1 MSEQIHSPFGEAM
14 ASVDLWD
21 RRLQR
26 LLEDASMRGLSD
38 MPFND
43 VENAVL
49 HDIGQE
55 RDLYADRHSRVSAL
69 NREKAAA
76 LADEISRIDTQLQ
89 QAAQRVTTRREAE
102 NDVAGIADQVG
113 DLDLIIKQKRRKA
126 QSDRLQA
133 KLDEIDRKATAA
145 NERLSA
151 EQRRVEEANLKLWQK
166 VADEYRDAAKDAQ
179 KRIDEVDAEI
189 NLARQR
195 VDPLVRKGV
204 TRTVA
209 GFLLWSGYLSFAAIG
224 SAFAILFHETGEQ
237 QSGLNNI
244 LGIARGLL
252 SAFPEGWNLGVRLV
266 LGTIVIVAGLA
277 AYCGLIAAL
286 DWYLRRFDRRWRAD
300 AKRRPKND
308 NRQQD
313 PHTRFMVRP
322 PGPSTEIRRSSFVQ
336 LLASIPYIL
345 ITAVVAFFAAAATGN
360 KGGSGDAA
368 AGSTI
373 NTFIGTVL
381 ALLVTASLVMYILK
395 VLDRRERFQ
404 DADGAA
410 AKGRWTDG
418 WEFLVVPA
426 LLVVTT
432 LCATFRGWTFNIW
445 GPVTLVMLFSC
456 LAVAYGVIYSGV
468 YKDITVLERRKRH
481 FVDELDDL
489 RDWTPPDPDETD
501 EMHNERLLIAELRQR
516 RKELLDAEFDFEPA
530 SAPEIVQPSSWTWRK
545 RSAPQ
550 TKPRVKYQDIVVPDD
565 EAAPDEWRDRRDL
578 ERKLRERQ
586 QQLREIDATPP
597 ETISAWQERRA
608 EAERQKI
615 ALASALESAEFERR
629 RGVAEFER
637 VQELWLVKLRTA
649 YDAALLAQPI
659 LMRGLNKS

>member
-1 MSEQIHSPFGEAM
+1 MSEQGDSPFGHAM
-14 ASVDLWD
+14 ACVDLWD

-26 LLEDASMRGLSD
+26 LLEDASMRGLRD

-43 VENAVL
+43 VENAL
-49 HDIGQE
+49 RHDIGEE
-55 RDLYADRHSRVSAL
+55 RDIFADRQSRVSEQ
-69 NREKAAA
+69 NRQRAAA
-76 LADEISRIDTQLQ
+76 LAGEIADIDARIQR
-89 QAAQRVTTRREAE
+89 AAQRVTDRRTAE
-102 NDVAGIADQVG
+102 NDAAEVADQIG
-113 DLDLIIKQKRRKA
+113 DLDLVIRQKRRKK
-126 QSDRLQA
+126 QSDRLQE
-133 KLDEIDRKATAA
+133 KLDEIDQKATAA
-145 NERLSA
+145 NQRLSA
-151 EQRRVEEANLKLWQK
+151 EQRRVEEANLKLWQN
-166 VADEYRDAAKDAQ
+166 VADEYSAAAKEAQ

-195 VDPLVRKGV
+195 VEPLVRRGV

-252 SAFPEGWNLGVRLV
+252 SAFPDGWNLGVRLA
-266 LGTIVIVAGLA
+266 LGIFAIVAGLA
-277 AYCGLIAAL
+277 AYCGVIAAL

-345 ITAVVAFFAAAATGN
+345 ITAVVAFFAAAATGSKN
-360 KGGSGDAA
+360 GSADAA

-395 VLDRRERFQ
+395 VLDRRERLQ
-404 DADGAA
+404 EGGGGAP
-410 AKGRWTDG
+410 KSRWTDG

-426 LLVVTT
+426 LLVLTT
-432 LCATFRGWTFNIW
+432 LCATFRGWKFNIW

-456 LAVAYGVIYSGV
+456 LAVAYGVIYSGI

-481 FVDELDDL
+481 FVEELDDL
-489 RDWTPPDPDETD
+489 RNWTPPDPDETD
-501 EMHNERLLIAELRQR
+501 EMRDARMLIDELRQR
-516 RKELLDAEFDFEPA
+516 RKELLDAEFDFEPTGE
-530 SAPEIVQPSSWTWRK
+530 PEVVQQSSWSWPRPAASK
-545 RSAPQ
+545 P
-550 TKPRVKYQDIVVPDD
+550 KPRVRYQDIVVPDD

-578 ERKLRERQ
+578 ERKLRELQ
-586 QQLREIDATPP
+586 QQIREIDAAPP
-597 ETISAWQERRA
+597 ENVTALQERKA
-608 EAERQKI
+608 EAEREKI
-615 ALASALESAEFERR
+615 ALSAALESAEFERR
-629 RGVAEFER
+629 RGVAEFDR
-637 VQELWLVKLRTA
+637 VKDLSLVRLRTA

-659 LMRGLNKS
+659 LMRGLNQQ

>member
-1 MSEQIHSPFGEAM
+1 MSSPFGEAM
-14 ASVDLWD
+14 ASVDLWN
-21 RRLQR
+21 RRLQL
-26 LLEDASMRGLSD
+26 LLEDASMRGLRE

-43 VENAVL
+43 VENAL
-49 HDIGQE
+49 RHDIGEE
-55 RDLYADRHSRVSAL
+55 RDIFADRQSRISDL
-69 NREKAAA
+69 NRQRVEA
-76 LADEISRIDTQLQ
+76 LAGEIADIDARIQR
-89 QAAQRVTTRREAE
+89 AAQRVTERRTVE
-102 NDVAGIADQVG
+102 NDTAGIADEMG
-113 DLDLIIKQKRRKA
+113 DLEIVIRQKRRKA

-133 KLDEIDRKATAA
+133 KLDEIDLKATAA
-145 NERLSA
+145 HERLSA
-151 EQRRVEEANLKLWQK
+151 EQRRVEESNLKLWQN
-166 VADEYRDAAKDAQ
+166 VADEYNAAAKEAQ
-179 KRIDEVDAEI
+179 KRIDEVDAELD
-189 NLARQR
+189 LARQR
-195 VDPLVRKGV
+195 VDPLVKKGV

-224 SAFAILFHETGEQ
+224 SAFAILFHDTGEQ

-252 SAFPEGWNLGVRLV
+252 SAFPAGWNLGVRLA
-266 LGTIVIVAGLA
+266 LGTVAIVVGLVG
-277 AYCGLIAAL
+277 YCGLIAAL
-286 DWYLRRFDRRWRAD
+286 DWYLRRFDRRWKAD

-360 KGGSGDAA
+360 KSGSGDAA

-395 VLDRRERFQ
+395 VLDRRERLQ
-404 DADGAA
+404 EAGGGAP
-410 AKGRWTDG
+410 KSRWTDG

-456 LAVAYGVIYSGV
+456 LAVAYGVIYSGI

-481 FVDELDDL
+481 FVEELDDL

-501 EMHNERLLIAELRQR
+501 EMRDARMLIDELRQR
-516 RKELLDAEFDFEPA
+516 RKELYDAEFDFEPA
-530 SAPEIVQPSSWTWRK
+530 SEPEVVQKSSWTWR
-545 RSAPQ
+545 RPAASQP
-550 TKPRVKYQDIVVPDD
+550 KPRVRYHEIVVPDD
-565 EAAPDEWRDRRDL
+565 EAAPEEWRERRDL

-586 QQLREIDATPP
+586 RQLREIEAAPP
-597 ETISAWQERRA
+597 ENVTALQERKA
-608 EAERQKI
+608 EAEREKI
-615 ALASALESAEFERR
+615 GLSAALESAEFERR
-629 RGVAEFER
+629 RGVAEFDR
-637 VQELWLVKLRTA
+637 VQDLWLVRLRTA
-649 YDAALLAQPI
+649 YEAALLAQPI
-659 LMRGLNKS
+659 LMRGLNQP